1 MGKLKNSMLEYQ
13 QAQFDQLF
21 GALDTIGATTR
32 PKVQAFIS
40 NHAREFTPSQIEII
54 AHHFDL
60 TESEKAQA
68 IAEFEKTI

>member
-21 GALDTIGATTR
+21 GALDTMGANAR

-40 NHAREFTPSQIEII
+40 NHAREFTPSQIEVI
-54 AHHFDL
+54 AYHFDL

-68 IAEFEKTI
+68 IAEFEKTL